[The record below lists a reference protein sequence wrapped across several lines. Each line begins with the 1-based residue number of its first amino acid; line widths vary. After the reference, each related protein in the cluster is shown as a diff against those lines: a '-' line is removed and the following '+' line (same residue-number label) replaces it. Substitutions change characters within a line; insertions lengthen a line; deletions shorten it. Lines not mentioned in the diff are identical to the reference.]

1 MQALRRAIAR
11 SIGLGGAELAV
22 LLAIWRLERAGPV
35 GIKGLAGHLH
45 VSGPHITD
53 EVKRLVRLRYLQKS
67 PDPAD
72 MRALSLKLTK
82 KGSKLLA
89 SLAPTLD
96 EINRQLFEGMT
107 AKDMQAQR
115 IFFRRLIE
123 RSAVCINRL

>member
-1 MQALRRAIAR
+1 
-11 SIGLGGAELAV
+11 
-22 LLAIWRLERAGPV
+22 
-35 GIKGLAGHLH
+35 
-45 VSGPHITD
+45 
-53 EVKRLVRLRYLQKS
+53 
-67 PDPAD
+67 

-96 EINRQLFEGMT
+96 EINRHLFESMT
-107 AKDMQAQR
+107 AKDMRAQR